1 MTSKENKVATVL
13 IVVGVL
19 SITVGVISGLY
30 HGSQDEFAEFG
41 ESQTRIAWGMVI
53 NGAVWGI
60 VFIGFAEIIKLLQGI
75 FNQREPEL
83 PMAAGAVPPE
93 SSLPVVEKEAK
104 QQEIP
109 ESVKFQIEDFYTAK
123 GRTVEKIVLTE
134 KEDYFLV
141 TVDGNKEL
149 VELGGFKPV
158 IHPFET

>member
-13 IVVGVL
+13 TVVGVL
-19 SITVGVISGLY
+19 SIIVGIISGLY
-30 HGSQDEFAEFG
+30 HGMQDDFAELAQT
-41 ESQTRIAWGMVI
+41 QTRVAWGMVI

-60 VFIGFAEIIKLLQGI
+60 VFFGFAEIIKLLQGI
-75 FNQREPEL
+75 FNQREANVPK
-83 PMAAGAVPPE
+83 ASVAVPPE
-93 SSLPVVEKEAK
+93 SPLPVVEKEAK

-109 ESVKFQIEDFYTAK
+109 ESVKKQIEDFYTAK

-134 KEDYFLV
+134 KEDYFVV